1 MINDHKASMKLKE
14 SKTQSGEWKIQLSI
28 HVNFI
33 SSKGSGGIRKIN
45 VWSGNEKI
53 LMGNET
59 DDIIK

>member
-1 MINDHKASMKLKE
+1 MKLKE
-14 SKTQSGEWKIQLSI
+14 SKTQSGEWKIQLSM